1 MAFFLFL
8 KANSAA
14 ELVSKLV
21 QHKPHRVDSKT
32 TQNDITLDLSVE
44 EILNDYRIA
53 WESRHT
59 SLLGRKEVFMGKAKF
74 GVFGD
79 GKEVAQIAMAK
90 AFQRGDFRSG
100 YYRDMT
106 FMFATEQITLQQFFA
121 QIYAHANVEYEPSS
135 GGRSMNSHF
144 GTRLIDP
151 KTGELH
157 PQRNQYNTG
166 SDLSPTAGQIPRSVG
181 LAYASKLYRHNP
193 DLKEMKEF
201 SVNGNEVTF
210 ATIGDASTSE
220 GMFLEAVNAAG
231 VLQIPLVISVWDD
244 GYGISVPTEYHT
256 TKHSISE
263 ALEGFQRTE
272 EKEGLEIIRVKG
284 WDYEA
289 LCETY
294 QAAVQLSRKSHVPV
308 LIHVENL
315 TQPQGHSTS
324 GSHERYKSKE
334 RLVWEKEHDCN
345 LRMRDWIVRNG
356 FASEQRLDK
365 IEEEA
370 KQAAKQARD
379 AAWKAYRSELNEEIN
394 QVKQLTSLVAKASAH
409 KVSIQRLIRQ
419 VEKAPNPIR
428 LDAVRLAKKTLRVTR
443 SEEIEARDR
452 LIQWLKNY
460 SEDNEERFSSHLYS
474 STEKSALNVREVA
487 PTFSEDAKM
496 VDGREVLNA
505 CFDAALARDPRI
517 FAIGEDVG
525 AIGDVNQ
532 GFAGLQAKHG
542 ILRVTDTGI
551 REPTIIGQGVGT
563 ALRGLRPIVEIQYLD
578 YIYYALATLTDDL
591 ASLRYRTMNGQSAPV
606 IVRTRGH
613 RLEGIWHS
621 GSPLGAVLHSLR
633 GIYVLVPRNMVQAAG
648 FYNTM
653 LQSDDP
659 ALIIES
665 LNGYRLKEKLPTNVG
680 EFTVPLGQPEVLRE
694 GTDVTVVTYG
704 SMCRIVMKAAEEL
717 AEVGVSCEVIDVQT
731 LLPFDLD
738 HQIVKSIQKT
748 NRVVFADEDV
758 PGGASAY
765 MMQKVLEEQK
775 AYRYLD
781 SQPVTI
787 SSKAHRPA
795 YGSDGDY
802 FSKPNPETMFDTI
815 YRLMAEFDP
824 SRFKDIY

>member
-1 MAFFLFL
+1 MGVES
-8 KANSAA
+8 KA
-14 ELVSKLV
+14 
-21 QHKPHRVDSKT
+21 
-32 TQNDITLDLSVE
+32 TQDNITLDLSID

-53 WESRHT
+53 WESRHV

-90 AFQRGDFRSG
+90 AFRKGDFRSG
-100 YYRDMT
+100 YYRDQT
-106 FMFATEQITLQQFFA
+106 FMFATEQITYQQFFA
-121 QIYAHANVEYEPSS
+121 QIYAHANPEHEPSS

-151 KTGELH
+151 QTGEFH
-157 PQRNQYNTG
+157 NQREQYNTG
-166 SDLSPTAGQIPRSVG
+166 ADLSPTAGQIPRSLG

-193 DLKEMKEF
+193 DLKEMKKF
-201 SVNGNEVTF
+201 SVHGNEVAF

-220 GMFLEAVNAAG
+220 GMFLETLNAAG
-231 VLQIPLVISVWDD
+231 VLQVPLVISVWDD

-272 EKEGLEIIRVKG
+272 EQDGLEIIRVKG

-294 QAAVQLSRKSHVPV
+294 QAAVQLARRLHVPV
-308 LIHVENL
+308 LIHVDEL

-334 RLVWEKEHDCN
+334 RLAWEHEHDCN
-345 LRMRDWIVRNG
+345 LMMRDWIVKNG
-356 FASEQRLDK
+356 FATEERLDE

-370 KQAAKQARD
+370 KKTAKQARD
-379 AAWKAYRSELNEEIN
+379 AAWKANRAELNEELKQI
-394 QVKQLTSLVAKASAH
+394 KQLTALVAKASKQQSA
-409 KVSIQRLIRQ
+409 IQQLIRQ
-419 VEKAPNPIR
+419 VEKAPNAIR
-428 LDAVRLAKKTLRVTR
+428 LDAVRLAKKTLRLTR
-443 SEEIEARDR
+443 GEEIEARDR
-452 LIQWLKNY
+452 LVNWLRNY
-460 SEDNEERFSSHLYS
+460 SKDNEERFNSHLYS
-474 STEKSALNVREVA
+474 NTERSALNVKKVA
-487 PTFSEDAKM
+487 PKFSEDSKV

-505 CFDAALARDPRI
+505 CFDEALNRDPRI

-551 REPTIIGQGVGT
+551 REPSIVGQGIGT
-563 ALRGLRPIVEIQYLD
+563 ALRGLRPIIEIQYLD

-591 ASLRYRTMNGQSAPV
+591 ASLRYRTMNGQSAPL
-606 IVRTRGH
+606 IIRTRGH

-621 GSPLGAVLHSLR
+621 GSPVGAVLHSLR

-665 LNGYRLKEKLPTNVG
+665 LNGYRLKEKLPDNVG
-680 EFTVPLGQPEVLRE
+680 EFTIPLGQPEVLRE

-704 SMCRIVMKAAEEL
+704 SMCRVVMKAAEEL
-717 AEVGVSCEVIDVQT
+717 AEIGISCEVIDVQT
-731 LLPFDLD
+731 LSPFDLN
-738 HQIVKSIQKT
+738 HSIVKSVQKT
-748 NRVVFADEDV
+748 NRVIFADEDV
-758 PGGASAY
+758 PGGAAAY
-765 MMQKVLEEQK
+765 IMQQVLEGQGG
-775 AYRYLD
+775 YRFLD

-787 SSKAHRPA
+787 TSQAHRPA

-802 FSKPNPETMFDTI
+802 FSKPNPETVFDEV
-815 YRLMAEFDP
+815 YRLMSEFDP
-824 SRFKDIY
+824 IRFPDIYQ